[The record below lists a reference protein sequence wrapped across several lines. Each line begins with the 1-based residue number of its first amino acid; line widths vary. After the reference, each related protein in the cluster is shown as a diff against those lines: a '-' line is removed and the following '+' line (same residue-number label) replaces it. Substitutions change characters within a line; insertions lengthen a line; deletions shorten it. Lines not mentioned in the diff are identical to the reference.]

1 MIHRSSLRISPN
13 ASCEKYAWPPT
24 IESIALGMATHPV
37 LWCAAPRS
45 IYTRRHQTD
54 MAKDTQMPELTRD
67 DVAAL
72 IDILRKAGR
81 PMTTDELV
89 AALREAAAQG

>member
-1 MIHRSSLRISPN
+1 
-13 ASCEKYAWPPT
+13 
-24 IESIALGMATHPV
+24 
-37 LWCAAPRS
+37 
-45 IYTRRHQTD
+45 

>member
-1 MIHRSSLRISPN
+1 MRDY
-13 ASCEKYAWPPT
+13 CE
-24 IESIALGMATHPV
+24 IAYTTTH
-37 LWCAAPRS
+37 CARDGHPSRFVVRCPRS